1 MYLNL
6 GSGFLDR
13 NPLAV
18 VLVNLLISLTGIM
31 WISRRRH
38 ETDVKL
44 PVALI

>member
-18 VLVNLLISLTGIM
+18 VLVNLLVSLTGIM

-38 ETDVKL
+38 ETDVKS